1 MASGEAALKTIG
13 QTLSGICLLNQNYL
27 VPPNTQMLKGYQA
40 SLGVF
45 INVDNAQDVGGGT
58 GIGLFV
64 MYSTPINVLKLA
76 VTNPQQFAEMVRIFE
91 ATAINSR
98 EYSL

>member
-1 MASGEAALKTIG
+1 
-13 QTLSGICLLNQNYL
+13 
-27 VPPNTQMLKGYQA
+27 MLKGYQA

-45 INVDNAQDVGGGT
+45 INVDSAQDVGSGT
-58 GIGLFV
+58 GIGLFT
-64 MYSTPINVLKLA
+64 MYSTPINVIKLA

-91 ATAINSR
+91 ATAVNSR